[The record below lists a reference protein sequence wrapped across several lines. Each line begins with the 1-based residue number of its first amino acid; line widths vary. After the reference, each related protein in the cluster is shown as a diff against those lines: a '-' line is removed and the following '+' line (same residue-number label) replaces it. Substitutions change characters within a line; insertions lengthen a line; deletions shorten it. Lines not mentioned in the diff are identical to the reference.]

1 MAKNDNSYHAQKDK
15 EQIKKLD
22 QLLDELPKFCKTF
35 FRGIEQTT
43 SSSTRLGYAYDL
55 RIFFNFIRE
64 KNPLYKNKELYE
76 IDLTLFDHLDT
87 VDIEDY
93 LHYLQ
98 MYYKDDTEYMN
109 KEQLKLLNKKIKI
122 LEQEVTTRIY
132 YLSEKKEIQEE
143 YEYETK
149 KSR

>member
-76 IDLTLFDHLDT
+76 IDLTYSTIWILW
-87 VDIEDY
+87 I
-93 LHYLQ
+93 
-98 MYYKDDTEYMN
+98 
-109 KEQLKLLNKKIKI
+109 LKTIFIISRCITRMILNI
-122 LEQEVTTRIY
+122 
-132 YLSEKKEIQEE
+132 
-143 YEYETK
+143 
-149 KSR
+149 